1 VTADDSVRVLAHHY
15 SGAAA
20 DYERMW
26 ADELHPASRT
36 LLARLPLAGAR
47 RVLDVGAGV
56 GTLLPAI
63 REAAPAATVVGVDRA
78 SGMIGRAPAEFPRLV
93 ADAARLPF
101 SGASVDVV
109 VMAFMLFHLPEP
121 AAGLRAARRVLAPG
135 GAVGVAT
142 WGPPVTVP
150 ALDVWVAELDRH
162 SAPADAPLTNNGE
175 LVDTPDKV
183 SEMLGGAGFGEVAA
197 GTVPWEHRPTQERF
211 VEHHTTLGHTARRL
225 GGLAPEAKAEF
236 LRAVR
241 DRLAK
246 LEPDGFVNRR
256 DVVFG
261 VAYAR

>member
-1 VTADDSVRVLAHHY
+1 MTADDSVRALAHHY

-20 DYERMW
+20 DYQRMW
-26 ADELHPASRT
+26 AGELNPASRT

-63 REAAPAATVVGVDRA
+63 REAAPAATVVGVDR
-78 SGMIGRAPAEFPRLV
+78 SPGMIGRAPAEFPRAV

-101 SGASVDVV
+101 AGGGVDVV

-121 AAGLRAARRVLAPG
+121 AAGLREAWRVLVPG
-135 GAVGVAT
+135 GVLGVAT
-142 WGPPVTVP
+142 WGVPVAVP
-150 ALDVWVAELDRH
+150 ALDVWVDELERH
-162 SAPADAPLTNNGE
+162 AAPADAPLINNGE

-183 SEMLGGAGFGEVAA
+183 AELLRGAGFGEVMT
-197 GTVPWEHRPTQERF
+197 GTVSWEHRPTPERF
-211 VEHHTTLGHTARRL
+211 VEHHTTLGLAARRL
-225 GGLAPEAKAEF
+225 AGLAPEARAEF
-236 LRAVR
+236 LRVVR

-246 LEPDGFVNRR
+246 LEPEDFVNRR

-261 VAYAR
+261 VACAR